1 MLNTQIVP
9 VTFYTK
15 KSFLYKDCSEKLIR
29 LRESLVQHSLE
40 LKEYQIQDLY
50 NLIENSPLRFYLL
63 FNRGVGGW
71 FWKPLIIV
79 DAMRKNP
86 GKIVLYLD
94 SDCVI
99 TSNPA
104 KVISEKVST
113 NGLYLFNQQ
122 ALIGDWTSPRCL
134 DRMNANTLEVKQSE
148 MKTAGII
155 VARSSPENIDSLKI
169 WLKEMSDPLK
179 LIEPIRRSGN
189 HRHDQSV
196 LSILAAQ
203 EMVDVR
209 DLGEGF
215 FSQGLET
222 LSEGLAT
229 SWVATGNLGPEE
241 SASTKKALLKN
252 YALYF
257 KFIVLNYC
265 YKVLILPIQVLLFR
279 IAKM

>member
-1 MLNTQIVP
+1 MLNTQIIP

-15 KSFLYKDCSEKLIR
+15 NSFLYKDCSEKLIR
-29 LRESLVQHSLE
+29 LRESLAQHSLE

-50 NLIENSPLRFYLL
+50 NLTENSPLRFYLL

-79 DAMRKNP
+79 DVMRKNP

-99 TSNPA
+99 IRNPA
-104 KVISEKVST
+104 EVISEKVTT

-134 DRMNANTLEVKQSE
+134 DRMNANTLEVKRTK

-179 LIEPIRRSGN
+179 LIEPIRKSGN

-196 LSILAAQ
+196 LSILAAKG
-203 EMVDVR
+203 MVNVR

-215 FSQGLET
+215 FSQGPET
-222 LSEGLAT
+222 LSERLAT
-229 SWVATGNLGPEE
+229 SWVATGNIGPEE
-241 SASTKKALLKN
+241 SASTKKITLKN
-252 YALYF
+252 YASYVKYLA
-257 KFIVLNYC
+257 LNYC
-265 YKVLILPIQVLLFR
+265 FKVLILPIQVLVFR